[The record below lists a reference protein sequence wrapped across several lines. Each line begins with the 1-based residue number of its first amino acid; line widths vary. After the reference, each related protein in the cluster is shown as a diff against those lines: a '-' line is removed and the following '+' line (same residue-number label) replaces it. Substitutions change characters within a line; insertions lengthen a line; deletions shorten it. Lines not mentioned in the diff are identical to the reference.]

1 MLRTIAIRLLLLIP
15 VLILVSLGTFILV
28 DLVPGDPAVQVL
40 GPNSSGDEYER
51 VREEMGLNEPVLE
64 RYWDWATDAI
74 RGDFGRNL
82 VPPSQSVSDILKQAF
97 PVNLEL
103 AVLALG
109 MALIVSIPLAL
120 WSAYRAGSRFD
131 RVVSGS
137 MFGLISVPAFLGGI
151 ILLLLFAINWRV
163 FPLGQWE
170 RPTESGWAT
179 NLKHA
184 FLPALTLAIT
194 EIAVFTRLLRSDM
207 MATLQEDYIL
217 AARAKGMPTAH
228 ILLRE
233 AFRPSSF
240 SLLTLAGV
248 SLGRL
253 IGGTVIVE
261 QLFSL
266 PGVGRQVVAAANNS
280 DYTIVQGGVLVIA
293 VVYLLLNLIVDLLY
307 AYLDPRIRRG
317 RL

>member
-1 MLRTIAIRLLLLIP
+1 MLRTIVTRVLLLIP
-15 VLILVSLGTFILV
+15 VLILVSFGTFILV
-28 DLVPGDPAVQVL
+28 DLVPGDPAAQVL
-40 GPNSSGDEYER
+40 GPNSTPEEYQQI
-51 VREEMGLNEPVLE
+51 REQMGLDEPLLQ
-64 RYWDWATDAI
+64 RYWDWATDALQ
-74 RGDFGRNL
+74 GDLGRNL
-82 VPPSQSVSDILKQAF
+82 VPPSQDVSKVLKDAF
-97 PVNLEL
+97 PVNIEL
-103 AVLALG
+103 AALALG
-109 MALIVSIPLAL
+109 MALIISIPLAM

-131 RVVSGS
+131 RIMSS
-137 MFGLISVPAFLGGI
+137 TMFGIISVPAFLSGI

-163 FPLGQWE
+163 FPLGQWA
-170 RPTESGWAT
+170 RPTDEGWAT

-184 FLPALTLAIT
+184 FLPALTLALT

-217 AARAKGMPTAH
+217 AAKAKGMPTAH

-261 QLFSL
+261 GLFSL
-266 PGVGRQVVAAANNS
+266 PGVGRQVVDAARIS
-280 DYTIVQGGVLVIA
+280 DYKVVQGGVLIFA
-293 VVYLLLNLIVDLLY
+293 LIYLLLNLIVDLVY
-307 AYLDPRIRRG
+307 AFLDPRIRRG

>member
-1 MLRTIAIRLLLLIP
+1 MLRTIATRLLLLIP
-15 VLILVSLGTFILV
+15 VVILVSFGTFILV

-40 GPNSSGDEYER
+40 GPNSTGEEYEQ
-51 VREEMGLNEPVLE
+51 VREEMGLNDPLLV
-64 RYWDWATDAI
+64 RYWDWATDALQ
-74 RGDFGRNL
+74 GDLGRNL
-82 VPPSQSVSDILKQAF
+82 VPPSQSVSTVLWKAF

-103 AVLALG
+103 AALALG
-109 MALIVSIPLAL
+109 MALVVSIPLAM
-120 WSAYRAGSRFD
+120 WSAYRAGGRFD
-131 RVVSGS
+131 RIVSGS

-151 ILLLLFAINWRV
+151 ILLLIFAINWRI
-163 FPLGQWE
+163 FPLGQWA
-170 RPTESGWAT
+170 RPSDEGWAT
-179 NLKHA
+179 NLRHA
-184 FLPALTLAIT
+184 FLPALTLALT

-217 AARAKGMPTAH
+217 AAKAKGMPTAH

-261 QLFSL
+261 TLFTL
-266 PGVGRQVVAAANNS
+266 PGVGRQVVNGATNS
-280 DYTIVQGGVLVIA
+280 DYTVVQGGVLVLA
-293 VVYLLLNLIVDLLY
+293 VLYLLLNLVVDLLY

-317 RL
+317 RI